1 MKIDDFARNEQNEV
15 VAICG
20 DKQVVLSADYIAANK
35 PQVGDEIESP
45 AEEAESPVEKTEE
58 K

>member
-1 MKIDDFARNEQNEV
+1 MKIDDFIRNEQNEV

-20 DKQVVLSADYIAANK
+20 DQQIVLSAEYVEANK
-35 PQVGDEIESP
+35 PQIGDEIVAEAP
-45 AEEAESPVEKTEE
+45 AEAPVKTEE

>member
-15 VAICG
+15 IAICG
-20 DKQVVLSADYIAANK
+20 DQQIVLSADYIAANK
-35 PQVGDEIESP
+35 PQVGDEIEAP
-45 AEEAESPVEKTEE
+45 AETPEE